1 MSADVWLKRDIAN
14 ALAAAYQA
22 QRETM
27 TATAPNPQYAA
38 GYRAAL
44 TVVALA
50 FGIEPGMVILEEYGR
65 AMVAL
70 PSRRQ
75 STAER

>member
-1 MSADVWLKRDIAN
+1 MSCDVWLKRDIAN
-14 ALAAAYQA
+14 ALTAAYQA

-44 TVVALA
+44 STVALF
-50 FGIEPGMVILEEYGR
+50 FGIAPGLVIP
-65 AMVAL
+65 AL
-70 PSRRQ
+70 P
-75 STAER
+75 ERTDKP